1 LTIGQCVEVERR
13 KGAWWDGGFAGV
25 PVTGWR
31 DEGVRVVPPTPASG
45 VVSAGGVGCVADIRW
60 FGAVRRRL
68 APAGWNETGAVDV
81 LGVMEARGRRQ
92 VTPVAG
98 ATLWGVTA
106 KEKVLKDAP
115 DWSEAVA
122 TAVLRVVDSQ
132 DKLEAWFEAESK
144 LTPAE
149 VKARDDARAEA
160 NARELI
166 REEPW

>member
-1 LTIGQCVEVERR
+1 
-13 KGAWWDGGFAGV
+13 
-25 PVTGWR
+25 
-31 DEGVRVVPPTPASG
+31 
-45 VVSAGGVGCVADIRW
+45 
-60 FGAVRRRL
+60 
-68 APAGWNETGAVDV
+68 
-81 LGVMEARGRRQ
+81 
-92 VTPVAG
+92 
-98 ATLWGVTA
+98 VTA

-132 DKLEAWFEAESK
+132 TKLEAWFEAESK